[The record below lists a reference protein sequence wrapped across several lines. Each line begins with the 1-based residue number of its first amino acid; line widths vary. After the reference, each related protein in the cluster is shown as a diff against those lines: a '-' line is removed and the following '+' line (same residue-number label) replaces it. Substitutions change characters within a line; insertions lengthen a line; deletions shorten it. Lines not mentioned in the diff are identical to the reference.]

1 MIEKQLIY
9 TFAMFISGLIIM
21 GAFDIYRLIFIW
33 ARRSV
38 LPRMILDVL
47 FSAVAGIFAFIIIYR
62 YNDGIIRIYAII
74 AMLLG
79 IFFVKYI
86 VNDIICKKIRKHL
99 KKLVSRCRMGLLK
112 GRKDL

>member
-21 GAFDIYRLIFIW
+21 GAFDVYALVFMW
-33 ARRSV
+33 ARRHV
-38 LPRMILDVL
+38 LPRMITDIL
-47 FSAVAGIFAFIIIYR
+47 FSAAAGIFAFIIIYR

-79 IFFVKYI
+79 IFLVKCI
-86 VNDIICKKIRKHL
+86 VNDIICKKIRKRL
-99 KKLVSRCRMGLLK
+99 KNLVSRCRMGLLK
-112 GRKDL
+112 GRRDL